1 MKKNTTV
8 DITPMSDAELDG
20 VLGARG
26 EGWVVTV
33 TKDCHAN
40 TKMKWLGCC

>member
-20 VLGARG
+20 VLGARR
-26 EGWVVTV
+26 EGWVVVKAGLSPSPRIAMPTPR
-33 TKDCHAN
+33 
-40 TKMKWLGCC
+40 